1 MYCAFLDLAKRKPL
15 FFFSFYDHQFGKF
28 GVHKKILIL
37 DTLIHYNVENT
48 IIKRFA
54 AYYFDYSIFVVIN
67 E

>member
-1 MYCAFLDLAKRKPL
+1 MYCAFLGLAKRKQL
-15 FFFSFYDHQFGKF
+15 FFFSFYDHPFGKF

-54 AYYFDYSIFVVIN
+54 AYYFSIFVVIN